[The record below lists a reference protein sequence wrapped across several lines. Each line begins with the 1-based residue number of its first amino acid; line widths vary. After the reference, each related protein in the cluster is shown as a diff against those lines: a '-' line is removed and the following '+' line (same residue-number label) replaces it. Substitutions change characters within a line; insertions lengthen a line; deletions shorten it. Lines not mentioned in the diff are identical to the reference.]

1 MVYINVFGSFASKL
15 QKLMAEL
22 FKNIYNQDFFNQFTK
37 IIKQVI
43 PDFDTQSF
51 LQHIFD
57 VDWDNKEL
65 KQRMR
70 HITVVL
76 KNHLSEDYEKNV
88 NFIFKIIDQ
97 LEKNNISEKSIEY
110 MFFPDFIEVYG
121 LDNYTIS
128 VKAIE
133 KTTQFTSCEFA
144 VRPFIINYSST
155 MIPQLF
161 EWSNHKHAM
170 VRRLATEGC
179 RPRLPW
185 GIGIPALKEN
195 PSEILPILENLKND
209 VSESVRRSVANNL
222 NDISKDNPV
231 IVIDIVKNWQ
241 GKTVEVDK
249 LLKHASRTL
258 LKQGN
263 QEIMTLFGF
272 GAVDKIKINS
282 FKIQTPNVKIG
293 EALAFSFNL
302 LNTDI
307 VAAKIRLEYGL
318 YYQKANGTLAKK
330 VFKISEKVYAKNSLT
345 EILRKQSFKIIT
357 TRKFHLGEHQVS
369 IIVNGIEFEKLSFN
383 LIA

>member
-1 MVYINVFGSFASKL
+1 MVCINVFGSFASKL

-22 FKNIYNQDFFNQFTK
+22 FKNIYNQDFFCQFTK
-37 IIKQVI
+37 IIEQVI

-57 VDWDNKEL
+57 TDWDNKEL

-70 HITVVL
+70 HISVVL
-76 KNHLSEDYEKNV
+76 KNHLSKDYEKNV
-88 NFIFKIIDQ
+88 SLILKIIDQ

-121 LDNYTIS
+121 LDNYTVS
-128 VKAIE
+128 VQAFERI
-133 KTTQFTSCEFA
+133 TQFTSCEFA
-144 VRPFIINYSST
+144 VRPFIINYSVA

-185 GIGIPALKEN
+185 AMAIPDLKEN
-195 PSEILPILENLKND
+195 PAEILPILENLKND

-222 NDISKDNPV
+222 NDISKDNPAVV
-231 IVIDIVKNWQ
+231 IAIVKSWK
-241 GKTVEVDK
+241 GKTAEVDK

-272 GAVDKIKINS
+272 GAIDKIKIKILK
-282 FKIQTPNVKIG
+282 FKLQM
-293 EALAFSFNL
+293 
-302 LNTDI
+302 
-307 VAAKIRLEYGL
+307 
-318 YYQKANGTLAKK
+318 
-330 VFKISEKVYAKNSLT
+330 
-345 EILRKQSFKIIT
+345 
-357 TRKFHLGEHQVS
+357 
-369 IIVNGIEFEKLSFN
+369 
-383 LIA
+383 